1 MTRARVLVVGL
12 LALLAAC
19 GGDGGG
25 TPGACGNPAEAER
38 VVLEDFAFRPD
49 CLRAAEGAQISLRNT
64 GAAPHTFTVEGTT
77 VDANLPPGTSTDV
90 GLSGVEP
97 GRYAV
102 TCTFHPEME
111 ATLVIG

>member
-1 MTRARVLVVGL
+1 MTRARVLLLGL
-12 LALLAAC
+12 VALPAC
-19 GGDGGG
+19 GGGGG
-25 TPGACGNPAEAER
+25 GAPAVCANPVEAER
-38 VVLEDFAFRPD
+38 VVLEDFEFRPD
-49 CLRAAEGAQISLRNT
+49 CLQVAEGAQISLRNT